1 MPPFKDLML
10 KNRELEIEKANW
22 IRDVQG
28 AKQADKEDAA
38 KKAAVGQP
46 QRDPEEDLP
55 PLQPVQQGAAALKGG
70 GGADLFKGLT
80 GGAAVQEKLKGG
92 SEGGTPAPPGVPT
105 GQPPQQTAPRFAEG
119 SVPQLLAAGLSKL
132 TGKEGISRAG
142 APATSGEL
150 SEARQRHESLIDR
163 EAQDLAPLIA
173 AGAKGGI
180 GEPLSGDKLR
190 VLQRFKELDSKYGR
204 TNANLIF
211 REAVGK
217 TRQARFEE
225 DRKEV
230 VEIAKEGRAEARE
243 DRKRWKEFAF
253 DTVNTKDPG
262 VRATRREDLRSKV
275 RKRVHAENDLYQDPI
290 LGWTSISGGMRAAKD
305 VSPELVTKME
315 EQIEL
320 EFLDAL
326 PRASEQLQ
334 NLAERTIRADT
345 GKAPTDAEIARWLL
359 DRDYG
364 F

>member
-1 MPPFKDLML
+1 ML
-10 KNRELEIEKANW
+10 L
-22 IRDVQG
+22 G
-28 AKQADKEDAA
+28 
-38 KKAAVGQP
+38 
-46 QRDPEEDLP
+46 
-55 PLQPVQQGAAALKGG
+55 
-70 GGADLFKGLT
+70 
-80 GGAAVQEKLKGG
+80 KL
-92 SEGGTPAPPGVPT
+92 
-105 GQPPQQTAPRFAEG
+105 
-119 SVPQLLAAGLSKL
+119 L
-132 TGKEGISRAG
+132 GKEGISQVG
-142 APATSGEL
+142 VPASASQL

-173 AGAKGGI
+173 AGAKGGM
-180 GEPLSGDKLR
+180 GEPLSG
-190 VLQRFKELDSKYGR
+190 ELDSKYGR